1 MYFFLGFICL
11 FLNEK
16 IDISSC
22 NVHHVIRTTLEMEL
36 FTDSRAA
43 QVWPALFQSFTCAFS
58 LLLPSSSSAVLFEPL
73 IQQRRQRQLT
83 TTASFNCRLQLA
95 KELIEDTILSMF
107 AFLFAA
113 SFYELL
119 RFSSFRF
126 VFFSGPGFRKS
137 SQQTRSQQPVGGET
151 AGAEAFCIIPL

>member
-83 TTASFNCRLQLA
+83 TTASFA
-95 KELIEDTILSMF
+95 KELIEDTILPMF

-151 AGAEAFCIIPL
+151 AGAGAFCIIPL